1 MIFYDFIDIGIN
13 TENDNKNK
21 KGVIIE
27 PIKYLLDIFVN
38 NKNSIKL
45 NMNISDYESK
55 NEMIYTT
62 TLYQIMLN
70 LNIDGVY
77 CLNLNLY
84 KDNLKLLKSFF
95 EENRNNRYL
104 PHIILCKYEDISIFS
119 INHYYDL
126 IFENYYYKLKLNLT
140 KIKNKKKL
148 SKLIKHYYFDNHD
161 NDDNNDNN
169 DSYDDYEEAK
179 EYCIKNNCSGIS
191 YYNNKYQVK
200 TSKYLSYDE
209 NIDIYSWIYI

>member
-1 MIFYDFIDIGIN
+1 
-13 TENDNKNK
+13 
-21 KGVIIE
+21 
-27 PIKYLLDIFVN
+27 
-38 NKNSIKL
+38 
-45 NMNISDYESK
+45 
-55 NEMIYTT
+55 
-62 TLYQIMLN
+62 MLN

-84 KDNLKLLKSFF
+84 KDNFKLLKSFF
-95 EENRNNRYL
+95 EENRNNGYL
-104 PHIILCKYEDISIFS
+104 PHIILCKYEDISIFT
-119 INHYYDL
+119 INNYYDL

-148 SKLIKHYYFDNHD
+148 SKLIKHYYFDN
-161 NDDNNDNN
+161 DDNNNN
-169 DSYDDYEEAK
+169 NYDDYEEAK

-200 TSKYLSYDE
+200 TSKYLNYNE